1 MNRVRWE
8 SKDSKL
14 LKKSRKKLLLQ
25 NQKAYYHQV
34 KLQMATFTTWKRDG
48 KRDYDYDWLNVA

>member
-48 KRDYDYDWLNVA
+48 KRDDD